1 MIQMGMQVLSA
12 AAGKGCSS
20 VYEEIMLNNPTDTR
34 IWVPVS
40 LRGHC
45 TSEQSCSEWSPLSYD
60 EPLNSSRITVL
71 RFIEHKWSQN
81 DLMRI
86 KTIWIITAAI
96 QETLDQRAGKRSYQN
111 TEEWWWS
118 SPIAFQRRVESMDWS
133 MFRPNTFTLV
143 SHLSLLPLISYPRD
157 FSSFG
162 LFPPVKTNWRALTLS
177 EI

>member
-1 MIQMGMQVLSA
+1 MQVLPA

-20 VYEEIMLNNPTDTR
+20 VYEEITLNNPTDTMM
-34 IWVPVS
+34 WVPVS

-60 EPLNSSRITVL
+60 EPLNSSRITVPQ
-71 RFIEHKWSQN
+71 FIEHKWSPN

-86 KTIWIITAAI
+86 KTMNHHRGYKGDVGPASWEALVSKHWRMTV
-96 QETLDQRAGKRSYQN
+96 ELPNSVS
-111 TEEWWWS
+111 EMC
-118 SPIAFQRRVESMDWS
+118 RVDAKVDWS
-133 MFRPNTFTLV
+133 MFWPNTFTLV
-143 SHLSLLPLISYPRD
+143 CHLSLLLLLISYPRD

-162 LFPPVKTNWRALTLS
+162 LFPSVETNWSALTLS